1 MYGYVSRPMTLR
13 FLFLSLLA
21 LSWSLTGL
29 AASEPQL
36 TDHLRSQLVAAETA
50 AQPGRT
56 LDIGLLFEHDEHW
69 HTYWVNPGDSGLKT
83 EVELTLPEGV
93 SASGIQWPAPQRF
106 LLGELVNFGYDGR
119 TLLPMQLT
127 IPADYAASTLPITVS
142 ARWLICEHE
151 CIPGKADY
159 RFELPVANAAEPDSR
174 WAEDFAKAR
183 ARQPQSMDIAANISE
198 HEDNTLQMTLNGADL
213 PENLSDWTL
222 FPIAEEL
229 IAYGPLPQWQ
239 PAGQGWQTALT
250 RSDYYQRLPETS
262 DWLLV
267 QGDRALR
274 FTATASSAEAANAI
288 GASQAVAVTDESEP
302 TLFLALGLALLGGLI
317 LNLMPCVFP
326 VLSLKAMAAVR
337 SADNRAALRHHGLWY
352 TAGVV
357 VSFVAVAGLL
367 LVLRAGGEQLG
378 WGFQMQSPWFVA
390 LMALLLF
397 ALGLSFSGVWEFG
410 GRFAGVG
417 QGLTEGHGAKPAFFT
432 GVLAVVVASPCT
444 APFMGTALGFAIS
457 QPPVWALSVFVALG
471 LGLAL
476 PMLLLGFVPALAR
489 LLPKPG
495 AWMTRFRQVLA
506 FPLYLTVV
514 WLLWVYGEQTSALSM
529 AWLLAALTALAFG
542 LWLWNQRHTM
552 QSTGS
557 KRFSAALSLLALI
570 GAVALPLSSAEQAV
584 PAAQPSNQAW
594 SAERLSE
601 LTARGE
607 PVLVNMTAAWCLTC
621 LANERVALRDELV
634 QSLIAERGIH
644 YLKGDWTRYDA
655 DITQYLEQFG
665 RNGVPLYV
673 YYPRGGGEPQVLPQ
687 LLTPDLLLTTL
698 AEGGQPPKP
707 AP

>member
-1 MYGYVSRPMTLR
+1 MTPRL
-13 FLFLSLLA
+13 LISLLLA
-21 LSWSLTGL
+21 LCWSLTGF

-36 TDHLRSQLVAAETA
+36 TDHLRSRVVAAETA
-50 AQPGRT
+50 AQPGST

-69 HTYWVNPGDSGLKT
+69 HTYWINPGDSGLKT
-83 EVELTLPEGV
+83 EIELTLPKGV
-93 SASGIQWPAPQRF
+93 SASGIQWPAPHRF

-119 TLLPMQLT
+119 TLLPVQLT
-127 IPADYAASTLPITVS
+127 IPADYSATTLPIAVS

-159 RFELPVANAAEPDSR
+159 QFELPVANSAEPDSR

-183 ARQPQSMDIAANISE
+183 ARQPHASNIDAKISE
-198 HEDNTLQMTLNGADL
+198 QEGNSLQLVLNGSDL
-213 PENLSDWTL
+213 PENLSEWTL
-222 FPIAEEL
+222 FPVAEEL

-239 PAGQGWQTALT
+239 SAAQGWLTALN
-250 RSDYYQRLPETS
+250 RSDYYQRLPAQS

-267 QGDRALR
+267 KDDRALK
-274 FTATASSAEAANAI
+274 FTALAEPVENAPSSGSSVPTTVGN
-288 GASQAVAVTDESEP
+288 GSEP

-337 SADNRAALRHHGLWY
+337 SADNRAALRSHGLWY

-529 AWLLAALTALAFG
+529 AWLLAALTALSFG
-542 LWLWNQRHTM
+542 LWLWNQRHSM

-570 GAVALPLSSAEQAV
+570 GAVALPLSSAD
-584 PAAQPSNQAW
+584 PAAPPAQQSNHAW
-594 SAERLSE
+594 SVERLNE
-601 LTARGE
+601 LTTRGE

-621 LANERVALRDELV
+621 LANERVALSDASVKALMT
-634 QSLIAERGIH
+634 ERGIH

-655 DITQYLEQFG
+655 DITQYLERFG

-673 YYPRGGGEPQVLPQ
+673 YYPRGGGAPQVLPQ
-687 LLTPDLLLTTL
+687 LLTTDLLLKTL
-698 AEGGQPPKP
+698 AEGGPSPKP